1 MVEGWLKSSYAF
13 LTAVPDPM
21 VNRDRDK
28 KTIEYTNISGPPS
41 LFFSFYSKGLSR
53 WTYGGFKALLGV
65 PRWKRTMYKGQKK
78 KQEKRVESEKRRKG
92 KKKVGFRRLGD
103 FARLGLFVSLRVSI
117 FLLPPPPSRSVP
129 PKCTLVFLSLC
140 PSCLH
145 SRIRGGGGFFGAGC

>member
-41 LFFSFYSKGLSR
+41 LFSLSIPRVYPDGPMEASKRCWVCPDGKGLC
-53 WTYGGFKALLGV
+53 TKA
-65 PRWKRTMYKGQKK
+65 KK